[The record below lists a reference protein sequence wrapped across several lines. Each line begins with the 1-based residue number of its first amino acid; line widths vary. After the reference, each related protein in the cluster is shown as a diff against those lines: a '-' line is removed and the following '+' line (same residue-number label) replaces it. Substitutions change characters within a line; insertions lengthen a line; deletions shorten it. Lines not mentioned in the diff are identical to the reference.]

1 MAPPDILDYVAAHEV
16 AHLREMN
23 HGPRFW
29 SLVRDTMPV
38 LDDAKRW
45 LQIYGMDLH
54 RYGAVSDEA

>member
-1 MAPPDILDYVAAHEV
+1 MAPAEILDYVAAHEV

-29 SLVRDTMPV
+29 ALVDKAVPGMEEAR
-38 LDDAKRW
+38 RW

-54 RYGAVSDEA
+54 RYGSAAD

>member
-1 MAPPDILDYVAAHEV
+1 MAPPFVLDYVAAHEV

-29 SLVRDTMPV
+29 ALVDEAVPRMEE
-38 LDDAKRW
+38 AKTW

-54 RYGAVSDEA
+54 RYGVSE